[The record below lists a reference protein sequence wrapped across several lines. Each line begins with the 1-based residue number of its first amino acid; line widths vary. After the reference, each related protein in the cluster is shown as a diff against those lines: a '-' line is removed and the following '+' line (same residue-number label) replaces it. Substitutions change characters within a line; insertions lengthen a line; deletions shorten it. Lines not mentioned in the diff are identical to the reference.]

1 MPLSGL
7 LSFKSGKY
15 KEKDGTKFY
24 TAFWTCRPTWNRAT
38 PIPRPPTMSILPWTH
53 DMSFGKH
60 PYDKKKS
67 YRKHKAKHSL

>member
-24 TAFWTCRPTWNRAT
+24 
-38 PIPRPPTMSILPWTH
+38 SIL
-53 DMSFGKH
+53 DMS
-60 PYDKKKS
+60 S
-67 YRKHKAKHSL
+67 YLK